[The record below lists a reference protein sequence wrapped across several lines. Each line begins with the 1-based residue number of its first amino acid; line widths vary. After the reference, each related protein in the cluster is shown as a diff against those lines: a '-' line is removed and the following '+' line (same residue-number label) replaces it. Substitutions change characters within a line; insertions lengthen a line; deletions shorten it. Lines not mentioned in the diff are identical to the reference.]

1 MDDLTQ
7 RLNAVTLTPSASP
20 IKTGQKPRLVYV
32 DGMNYSDKFF
42 TVGDHW
48 CFREA
53 RQNISKMVKHARESN
68 IVLKVF
74 LDAYIETD
82 EALQKWRSR
91 REKEVR
97 LRTRNMPQAMNVL
110 IGEMFS
116 MAGIEVAYSVDAD
129 NDDTLASHAQHDR
142 AAVMSRDKDFLRY
155 NRASY
160 RIYEDFTYKRE
171 YLHLI
176 PRRSTYLRPEISKR
190 DIHKPKPAVRSTDPG
205 FVTLPDFY
213 LRGSPSPLTR
223 DCGNLHITVRSLRQA
238 YYASLG
244 IKTAVR
250 EEFPTYR
257 TSDDDEGVV
266 WLVEDVLPSDEY
278 HDLLKSPEKAYEHYF
293 GKLVRP
299 DGVSNRDWDNH
310 VYASYSVV
318 FELCALHLGTS
329 LFELLCT
336 YAKQPSKMREP

>member
-1 MDDLTQ
+1 MDDLTR
-7 RLNAVTLTPSASP
+7 RLNAVALAPPTSHV
-20 IKTGQKPRLVYV
+20 KTGQNPRLVYV
-32 DGMNYSDKFF
+32 DGMNYSDRFF

-53 RQNISKMVKHARESN
+53 RDNISKMVKHARESN

-82 EALQKWRSR
+82 EAILKWRSR

-97 LRTRNMPQAMNVL
+97 DRIRNMPQAMNVL
-110 IGEMFS
+110 LGEMFT
-116 MAGIEVAYSVDAD
+116 MAGVVVAYSVDAD
-129 NDDTLASHAQHDR
+129 NDDTLASHAHHDR

-155 NRASY
+155 NGSSY
-160 RIYEDFTYKRE
+160 RIYEDFSYKHE

-176 PRRSTYLRPEISKR
+176 PRRSTYLRPEITKR
-190 DIHKPKPAVRSTDPG
+190 DIHKPKPVVRSTDPG

-244 IKTAVR
+244 IKTPVR

-266 WLVEDVLPSDEY
+266 WLKENVLPSDEY
-278 HDLLKSPEKAYEHYF
+278 NDLLKSPEKAYEHYF
-293 GKLVRP
+293 GTLVRP
-299 DGVSNRDWDNH
+299 SGVSNRDWDNH
-310 VYASYSVV
+310 
-318 FELCALHLGTS
+318 
-329 LFELLCT
+329 
-336 YAKQPSKMREP
+336 